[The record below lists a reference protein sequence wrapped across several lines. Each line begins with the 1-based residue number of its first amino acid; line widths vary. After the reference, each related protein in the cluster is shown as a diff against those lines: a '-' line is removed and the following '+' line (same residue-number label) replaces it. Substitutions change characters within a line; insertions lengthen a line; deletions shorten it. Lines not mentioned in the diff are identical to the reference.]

1 MYRRDFLKTSLNA
14 GLCAINPL
22 GALWAATEPAN
33 SLPYDLVAVKNGSPE
48 QMFDAGIAALGG
60 MGTFVKPG
68 QTVVVKPNIGWDV
81 PPELAANTN
90 PRLVQRIIEHCLE
103 AKAKAV
109 YVFDYTCDDWQ
120 RSYRTSGIE
129 TAARQ
134 AGAKMA
140 PGDGEKYF
148 HPVEV
153 GGRNLLDAKE
163 HELILGSDVF
173 INVPVLKSHGS
184 ATLTVAMKNLMGII
198 WDRRFWHRHDLH
210 QCIADFACYRKPSLN
225 VVDAYNV
232 MLRNG
237 PRGGSAQD
245 VAQMQTQLLST
256 DMVAVDAAAARLF
269 GAEPQSIPYIRL
281 AAAQGAG
288 RLDLE
293 KLRIQRIR
301 L

>member
-1 MYRRDFLKTSLNA
+1 
-14 GLCAINPL
+14 
-22 GALWAATEPAN
+22 
-33 SLPYDLVAVKNGSPE
+33 
-48 QMFDAGIAALGG
+48 
-60 MGTFVKPG
+60 
-68 QTVVVKPNIGWDV
+68 
-81 PPELAANTN
+81 
-90 PRLVQRIIEHCLE
+90 
-103 AKAKAV
+103 
-109 YVFDYTCDDWQ
+109 
-120 RSYRTSGIE
+120 
-129 TAARQ
+129 
-134 AGAKMA
+134 MA

-148 HPVEV
+148 HPVKV

-163 HELILGSDVF
+163 HELVLGSDVF